1 MSGMHPLNEGGV
13 RVVRLAI
20 ESRLDHVELLG
31 RAVRALC
38 ATAGVPARE
47 CGQVELALVEAVNNV
62 IRHAYRG
69 EAGHPV
75 RVEFTLRDGQFTIEI
90 EDEGRPMAK
99 RPSPALD
106 FDPGDVANL
115 PEGGMG
121 LFIIHSVM
129 DHVEFHRRDGRN
141 AMGMTRRLAA

>member
-1 MSGMHPLNEGGV
+1 MSGMHPLGEGDV
-13 RVVRLAI
+13 RAVRLRI
-20 ESRLDHVELLG
+20 DSRLDHVELLG

-47 CGQVELALVEAVNNV
+47 CAHVELALVEAVNNV

-75 RVEFTLRDGQFTIEI
+75 DVEFTVRGGRFTIEI
-90 EDEGRPMAK
+90 EDEGVPMPE
-99 RPSPALD
+99 RPSPVLD
-106 FDPGDVANL
+106 FDPRDVANL

-129 DHVEFHRRDGRN
+129 DQVEFRHRDGRN
-141 AMGMTRRLAA
+141 ALVMTRRLAA